1 MNGASQ
7 GTFIKDVKEDL
18 KKNSFHQS
26 KNINQ
31 TESLDEQQIYGL
43 TCICGNKAV
52 TLPVQTNDPGLSK
65 QLFVHPGGPILKNL
79 RAASE
84 KTKSTHGKI
93 W

>member
-1 MNGASQ
+1 MNGAPQ
-7 GTFIKDVKEDL
+7 GTFIKNVKEDL
-18 KKNSFHQS
+18 KKISFHQS

-52 TLPVQTNDPGLSK
+52 TLP
-65 QLFVHPGGPILKNL
+65 ILKNL

>member
-52 TLPVQTNDPGLSK
+52 TLP
-65 QLFVHPGGPILKNL
+65 ILKNL